1 MGIPSVG
8 RVGEERR
15 IKEIQ
20 DKVSGLDESMEKII
34 NAQVGFIKGVREDM
48 NQVSLVIYLKQ
59 NKLAYSHK
67 RLRFQGLLIQI
78 FPA

>member
-20 DKVSGLDESMEKII
+20 DKVSELDESMEKII
-34 NAQVGFIKGVREDM
+34 NAQVGFIKGV
-48 NQVSLVIYLKQ
+48 
-59 NKLAYSHK
+59 
-67 RLRFQGLLIQI
+67 LINS
-78 FPA
+78 

>member
-67 RLRFQGLLIQI
+67 RLRFERLLIQI